1 MSWSKN
7 TRRKK
12 EVSCAYRRAMHMYW
26 VCEIAGFLILLLQKS
41 TKNAAVYIFLLLQSV
56 QRLRRYAIITYNVN

>member
-1 MSWSKN
+1 
-7 TRRKK
+7 
-12 EVSCAYRRAMHMYW
+12 MYW

-41 TKNAAVYIFLLLQSV
+41 TKNAAVYIYLLFQSV